1 MVNKHTSFYSTE
13 ELKTLGFKS
22 IGNNCLIS
30 KKASFYNI
38 GLISIGNNVRIDDFC
53 ILSGNITLC
62 SNIHIA
68 AYSALYG
75 EGSIT
80 LKNYSG
86 VSPRCTI
93 FSATDDFSGEYMVGA
108 VLPDSVRH
116 VIKAP
121 VTLEKYTQVGAGS
134 IILPGVTFEEG
145 AVCGAMSF
153 INKSIDEWSI
163 YAGTPAVKIKD
174 RSKQLIEIKRK
185 ILDELL

>member
-1 MVNKHTSFYSTE
+1 
-13 ELKTLGFKS
+13 
-22 IGNNCLIS
+22 
-30 KKASFYNI
+30 
-38 GLISIGNNVRIDDFC
+38 
-53 ILSGNITLC
+53 
-62 SNIHIA
+62 
-68 AYSALYG
+68 
-75 EGSIT
+75 
-80 LKNYSG
+80 
-86 VSPRCTI
+86 
-93 FSATDDFSGEYMVGA
+93 MVGA

-134 IILPGVTFEEG
+134 IILPGVIFEEG

-185 ILDELL
+185 ILDELLCKYQLYVLLIIEHHLLQKLLKAY